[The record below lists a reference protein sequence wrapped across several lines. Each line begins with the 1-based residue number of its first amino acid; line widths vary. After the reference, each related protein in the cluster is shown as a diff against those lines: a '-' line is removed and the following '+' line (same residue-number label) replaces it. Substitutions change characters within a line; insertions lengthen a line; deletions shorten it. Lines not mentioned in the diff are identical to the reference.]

1 MRCAVEGI
9 MYPIDAKAVLSSA
22 LSPVSGHHSSNSYIE
37 IPHKSWSICKDEL
50 DLRLLPLKGNDYPYV
65 FVLAPLHKGPVTFDG
80 PSPVYAPEDGELSGS
95 DWSIT
100 LGCPDMIRSMV
111 RFSDDICSEESSLE
125 ILGPYL
131 SLMFPQAK
139 TCYLLS
145 SGESPDIH
153 EIVKIL
159 RKDFPSSLILL
170 SNNSDAN
177 CAKLWKEALD
187 R

>member
-9 MYPIDAKAVLSSA
+9 MYPINAKAVLSSA
-22 LSPVSGHHSSNSYIE
+22 LSPVSGHHYDLPYIE
-37 IPHKSWSICKDEL
+37 IPHKAWSLCMDDL
-50 DLRLLPLKGNDYPYV
+50 DSRLLPLSGDCFPFV
-65 FVLAPLHKGPVTFDG
+65 FVLAPLHKGPVTFEG
-80 PSPVYAPEDGELSGS
+80 PCPVYAPEDGSLSGS

-100 LGCPDMIRSMV
+100 LECPDAVRSMV
-111 RFSDDICSEESSLE
+111 SFSDDICSEESSLE
-125 ILGPYL
+125 IIAPYL
-131 SLMFPQAK
+131 SLLFPQAR

-145 SGESPDIH
+145 SGDSPEIL

-170 SNNSDAN
+170 SNNRDTDYAH
-177 CAKLWKEALD
+177 AWKEALD